1 MAQAL
6 RSDLEALEKVF
17 LSPRATQSAASK
29 GRRKAEPEDDFRTP
43 FQRDRDRI
51 IHCEAF
57 RNLKAKTQV
66 FLAPGGDRFR
76 TRLTHTLEVSQVAR
90 SICRAL
96 RLNEDLAEAI
106 ALGHDVGHTPFAH
119 AGESALKECV
129 TGGFKHAQQSVRV
142 LARLEKDGE
151 GLNLS
156 WEVEDG
162 IIRHSK
168 GAKPLFDADPEKLP
182 RTLEGQVVRL
192 ADAMAYVNHDI
203 EDAVRV
209 GVLEKSR
216 LPQDAMKR
224 LGFRHSERIRTMVL
238 DIVDASKD
246 SEFIRM
252 SREVGEATE
261 AVKAWMYANLYPS
274 EPIAKR
280 DAQAKH
286 MVKCLFGHLMENPDE
301 VPRLRDDPDASH
313 QRAVADHICGLTDG
327 EVYQRF
333 QQIFMP
339 QPW

>member
-1 MAQAL
+1 VAEAL
-6 RSDLEALEKVF
+6 RADLEALEKVF
-17 LSPRATQSAASK
+17 LSDRATKACESK
-29 GRRKAEPEDDFRTP
+29 GRRKEEPEDDYRTA

-51 IHCEAF
+51 VHAEAF

-129 TGGFKHAQQSVRV
+129 PGGFKHAQQSVRT
-142 LARLEKDGE
+142 LARLEKEGE

-162 IIRHSK
+162 ILRHSK
-168 GAKPLFDADPEKLP
+168 GAKPLFDADPDKLP
-182 RTLEGQVVRL
+182 RTLEGQVVRI

-203 EDAVRV
+203 EDAVMV
-209 GVLEKSR
+209 GVLDKNQ
-216 LPQDAMKR
+216 LPQDAMEL
-224 LGFRHSERIRTMVL
+224 LGFKHSERIRTMVT
-238 DIVDASKD
+238 DIVKTSKD
-246 SEFIRM
+246 SEFIVM
-252 SREVGEATE
+252 STEVGEATE
-261 AVKAWMYANLYPS
+261 AVKAWMYAHLYPS
-274 EPIAKR
+274 EPIAQR

-286 MVKCLFGHLMENPDE
+286 MVKSLYEWLLERPE
-301 VPRLRDDPDASH
+301 QVPGYGKDPDSTKH
-313 QRAVADHICGLTDG
+313 RDVADYVCGLTDG
-327 EVYQRF
+327 EVYQLF